1 MTLTAQDMTE
11 IRRDFPILQ
20 TTVRG
25 KPLVYFDNAA
35 TTQKPRA
42 CIDAIKK
49 YYEHENANV
58 HRGVHYLSEI
68 ATQHY
73 EDARQL
79 LARFIHAP
87 SPNNIVFTRGTT
99 EAINLIAHGFAEA
112 ILQPEDEIII
122 SAMEHHAN
130 IIPWQIACQK
140 TGAKLRIVDLHDD
153 TSLNIGH
160 LTSLLSDKTKLI
172 ALCYISNTLGNIN
185 PIKSV
190 IDLAHIR
197 AIPVLVDAAQSVGHI
212 PTDVQQ
218 LDCDFFVFSAHK
230 MYGPTGVGALYATSH
245 WLNKLP
251 PYQGGGDMILR
262 VTFDSATYQQPPHK
276 FEAGTPPIAEVI
288 AWAASIQYLQQLGI
302 EKIQAYEQSLSDEL
316 HHQLKLLTFIQLIG
330 TTPTKTSIVSFTHKT
345 AHPHDMATILD
356 DHGIA
361 IRAGHHCT
369 MPLMNYL
376 HVNATARASLCFY
389 NTVEEIETLVRALKM
404 IEALFS

>member
-1 MTLTAQDMTE
+1 MTLTTQEIKE
-11 IRRDFPILQ
+11 IRQDFPILQ
-20 TTVRG
+20 TNVRG

-68 ATQHY
+68 ATQKY
-73 EDARQL
+73 EEAREL
-79 LARFIHAP
+79 LANFIHSP

-99 EAINLIAHGFAEA
+99 EAINLIAHGFSEV

-130 IIPWQIACQK
+130 IIPWQFACQK
-140 TGAKLRIVDLHDD
+140 TGAKLRIIDLHDD
-153 TSLNIGH
+153 TSLNLSH
-160 LTSLLSDKTKLI
+160 LTSLLSNKTKLI

-185 PIKSV
+185 PIQAV
-190 IDLAHIR
+190 IDLAHTQG
-197 AIPVLVDAAQSVGHI
+197 IPVLIDAAQSVGHI
-212 PTDVQQ
+212 PTDVQR
-218 LDCDFFVFSAHK
+218 LACDFFVFSAHK
-230 MYGPTGVGALYATSH
+230 MYGPTGVGAFYATSH
-245 WLNKLP
+245 WLNTLP

-262 VTFDSATYQQPPHK
+262 VTFDSATYQAPPHK

-302 EKIQAYEQSLSDEL
+302 EKIHTYEQKLSDEL
-316 HHQLKLLTFIQLIG
+316 HRQLKGLSFIQMIG
-330 TTPTKTSIVSFTHKT
+330 STPNKISIASLTHKT

-361 IRAGHHCT
+361 VRAGHHCT
-369 MPLMNYL
+369 MPLMSYL
-376 HVNATARASLCFY
+376 QLNATARASLCFY
-389 NTVEEIETLVRALKM
+389 NTVEEIEIFIRALEM
-404 IEALFS
+404 IEELFS

>member
-1 MTLTAQDMTE
+1 
-11 IRRDFPILQ
+11 
-20 TTVRG
+20 
-25 KPLVYFDNAA
+25 
-35 TTQKPRA
+35 
-42 CIDAIKK
+42 
-49 YYEHENANV
+49 
-58 HRGVHYLSEI
+58 
-68 ATQHY
+68 
-73 EDARQL
+73 
-79 LARFIHAP
+79 
-87 SPNNIVFTRGTT
+87 
-99 EAINLIAHGFAEA
+99 
-112 ILQPEDEIII
+112 
-122 SAMEHHAN
+122 
-130 IIPWQIACQK
+130 QK

-361 IRAGHHCT
+361 IRAGHH
-369 MPLMNYL
+369 L
-376 HVNATARASLCFY
+376 HDATHRTIYNVNVNRYALLCVF
-389 NTVEEIETLVRALKM
+389 IIRSRRLRL
-404 IEALFS
+404 